1 MSNDLEAR
9 LVHIVS
15 LVLASTAAACS
26 ADGRVVHTTD
36 TTGAGPAPTVSVA
49 VTATPVSSFPPGDP
63 RIACA
68 TYRDKI
74 APDPAGPK
82 LRYVTD
88 ETRGD
93 TFPGDVEAQP
103 LDKGNVQ
110 CRIVWERTESSTTL
124 MVAPTCCP
132 QGMGDEPCPPASPQQ
147 FRLERS
153 KVETVVLDEHGAV
166 VSSSLA
172 WNVWQDEPQQH
183 NCGRRPEGFV
193 PSRARAT
200 TREGACL
207 AEMAE
212 LEAASI
218 AAFGRLAR
226 ELHAL
231 GAPPALVARARVAR
245 RDEIRHARVLRRLAA
260 AYGAAPARLR
270 QPGREFLYDEPRAQ
284 FRRPRRLDV
293 RAPLEV
299 AIENATE
306 GCVFETFG
314 AAVASF
320 QAARAVDPSVRG
332 AFAQI
337 AVDERAHASLAWD
350 VDAFLSAVL
359 DEAGRTAVARARR
372 GALAKLRASQCVAD
386 ERTRTALGLPPSA
399 EHRALATAVAAL

>member
-1 MSNDLEAR
+1 MSNDLESR
-9 LVHIVS
+9 LVQIVS
-15 LVLASTAAACS
+15 LVLASTTAACS

-74 APDPAGPK
+74 APDPAGPR

-88 ETRGD
+88 ETTGNL
-93 TFPGDVEAQP
+93 FAGDVEAQP
-103 LDKGNVQ
+103 LEKGSVH
-110 CRIVWERTESSTTL
+110 CRIVWERTQSSTTL

-132 QGMGDEPCPPASPQQ
+132 QGMGDEPCPPASPEQ
-147 FRLERS
+147 FRVERS
-153 KVETVVLDEHGAV
+153 KVETVVLDEHGDV

-172 WNVWQDEPQQH
+172 WNVWQDQPEQH

-226 ELHAL
+226 ELGAI
-231 GAPPALVARARVAR
+231 GAPTALVGRARVAR
-245 RDEIRHARVLRRLAA
+245 RDEIRHARVLRKLAA

-270 QPGREFLYDEPRAQ
+270 A
-284 FRRPRRLDV
+284 RRVGV
-293 RAPLEV
+293 RPPLEV

-320 QAARAVDPSVRG
+320 QAARAADPSLRV

-337 AVDERAHASLAWD
+337 ARDERAHASLAWA
-350 VDAFLSAVL
+350 VDAFLATKL
-359 DEAGRTAVARARR
+359 DEAGRAAVARARQ
-372 GALAKLRASQCVAD
+372 GALAKLRASHCVAD
-386 ERTRTALGLPPSA
+386 ERTRAALGLPGSA
-399 EHRALATAVAAL
+399 EHRSLAMAVAALS